1 MLLRIESDLR
11 WTSQARFHLEV
22 GFVKLARV
30 GYVRDIEEVLSEVK
44 GGGSNNPSPRPPRA
58 PAVTTAR
65 PTAPAQA
72 PPAPA
77 PPRQSEKK
85 PNPAAAIAPESIS
98 FADIFT
104 RRAEDKSPTTAV
116 YLQKADLIE
125 RNSETVRI
133 LVSNTTVLA
142 MLQSK
147 EHKSVLDAAATE
159 LVGKPV
165 SVSLIMKETQQ
176 KNGPAAETAKDEPL
190 VQRFLQVFR
199 GDLAQVKPAK
209 ED

>member
-1 MLLRIESDLR
+1 
-11 WTSQARFHLEV
+11 
-22 GFVKLARV
+22 VK
-30 GYVRDIEEVLSEVK
+30 
-44 GGGSNNPSPRPPRA
+44 
-58 PAVTTAR
+58 
-65 PTAPAQA
+65 
-72 PPAPA
+72 PAPA
-77 PPRQSEKK
+77 AS
-85 PNPAAAIAPESIS
+85 APESMT
-98 FADIFT
+98 FADVFT
-104 RRAEDKSPTTAV
+104 RRSEDKSPTTAV

-125 RNSETVRI
+125 RNADTVRI
-133 LVSNTTVLA
+133 IVSNATVLA

-176 KNGPAAETAKDEPL
+176 KSGPAAETAKDEPL

-209 ED
+209 EE